1 MTNQFSFDV
10 PRGPD
15 PSLKFTLG
23 PGDIMYMLGA
33 NGTGKSSLVS
43 RLFNVHPARAKRIAA
58 HRQTWFESNS
68 LDLTPRGRQEYEN
81 QFRSQD
87 VHPQARYREWN
98 PVGRANMSIYDLIDA
113 DTMLARKIADL
124 VRAGD
129 VPGAVN
135 EGRVE
140 PPIQVIN
147 ELMRLSNIPIDIALE
162 EGQRVVA
169 RKNSGARYSVAE
181 LSDGERNALLISADI
196 LTARPGTLLIID
208 EPERHLHR
216 SIISPLLRLLF
227 DRRRDCSFIV
237 STHELM
243 LPLDTPSASTLLVR
257 GCEYSGQSVNS
268 WSIDL
273 LEPGTEIDE
282 LLKADLLGARRKIVF
297 VEGRASSLDA
307 PLYSL
312 VFPGVSVL
320 PKETCKD
327 VEHAVQALR
336 AVTGLHW
343 VQAWGIVDNDQRP
356 PDEVIRLRTL
366 GVWALSHYSV
376 EAFYY
381 HRLTIEKVA
390 KRQSML
396 TGADADA
403 VAASAISSAVE
414 AVREQRNNLV
424 ASAITR
430 SARREFMRQLPNRTS
445 AIDVDA
451 IEVRVDIKALRDAE
465 EERFDALTAAKDWD
479 GLLTRYPVRQSRA
492 FDGIIKTL
500 KIADK
505 DTYRAAVLKLFQ
517 DDAAALMALRDLMGD
532 LYPTIT
538 A

>member
-15 PSLKFTLG
+15 PNLKFTLG

-43 RLFNVHPARAKRIAA
+43 WLFKRHQARAKRIAA

-68 LDLTPRGRQEYEN
+68 LDMTPRGRQELEVS
-81 QFRSQD
+81 FRSRDAQP
-87 VHPQARYREWN
+87 HARYREWN
-98 PVGRANMSIYDLIDA
+98 AAVRAHMAIYDLIDA

-124 VRAGD
+124 VRAD
-129 VPGAVN
+129 DISGAVN

-147 ELMRLSNIPIDIALE
+147 ELMRLSNIPIEIALE
-162 EGQRVVA
+162 ERQRIVA
-169 RKNSGARYSVAE
+169 RKNSGAPYSVAE
-181 LSDGERNALLISADI
+181 LSDGERNAFLIAANI
-196 LTARPGTLLIID
+196 LTAQPGTLLLID

-312 VFPGVSVL
+312 IFPGVSVL

-327 VEHAVQALR
+327 VEHAVQGLR

-343 VQAWGIVDNDQRP
+343 VKAWGIVDNDQRS
-356 PDEVIRLRTL
+356 PDEVARLRTL
-366 GVWALSHYSV
+366 GVWALSYYSV

-381 HRLTIEKVA
+381 HQLTIEKVA
-390 KRQSML
+390 KRQSVL

-403 VAASAISSAVE
+403 AAASAISSAVD
-414 AVREQRNNLV
+414 AVREERNNLV

-430 SARREFMRQLPNRTS
+430 SARRDFMRQLPNRTS
-445 AIDVDA
+445 VVDDDA
-451 IEVRVDIKALRDAE
+451 IEVKVDIKALRDAE
-465 EERFDALTAAKDWD
+465 EKRFDALTAAKDWD
-479 GLLTRYPVRQSRA
+479 GLLTRYPIRQSRA

-517 DDAAALMALRDLMGD
+517 DDAAALMALRNLMED
-532 LYPTIT
+532 LYPTISV
-538 A
+538 